1 MTTELT
7 LKRGVSLDGTTLGHL
22 SIDGVPE
29 CFTLEDVVRA
39 PGVKVPGATAIPAG
53 RYQVIIDWSN
63 RFQKPMPHVLNVPG
77 FEGIRIH
84 CGNTAADTEGCI
96 LLGSNATRSTITG
109 SVLAFD
115 KFFLKLQAALK
126 RGPVFIT
133 IS

>member
-1 MTTELT
+1 MELI
-7 LKRGVSLDGTTLGHL
+7 LKRGISLDGATLGHL
-22 SIDGVPE
+22 SIDGAPE
-29 CFTLEDVVRA
+29 CFTLEDVIRA
-39 PGVKVPGATAIPAG
+39 PGAKVPGATAIPVG

-77 FEGIRIH
+77 FDGIRIH

-109 SVLAFD
+109 SVQAFD
-115 KFFLKLQAALK
+115 KFFPKLQAALK
-126 RGPVFIT
+126 LGPVFIT

>member
-1 MTTELT
+1 MEISI
-7 LKRGVSLDGTTLGHL
+7 KRGISLDGATLGHM

-29 CFTLEDVVRA
+29 CFTLEDVIR
-39 PGVKVPGATAIPAG
+39 PSGEKVYGQTAIPAG

-109 SVLAFD
+109 SKVAFD
-115 KFFLKLQAALK
+115 KFFPKLQAALK
-126 RGPVFIT
+126 AGPVFIT